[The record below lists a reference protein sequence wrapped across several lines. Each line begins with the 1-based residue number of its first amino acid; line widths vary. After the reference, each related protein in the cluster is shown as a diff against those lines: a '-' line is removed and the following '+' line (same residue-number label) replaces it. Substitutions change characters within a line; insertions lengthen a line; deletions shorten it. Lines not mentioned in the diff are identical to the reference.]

1 MDGVKA
7 LTGREINVSDVEYVL
22 ENMGTELTEKE
33 WLKLLKNLPIDA
45 DGKIYQNRLMDG
57 MASLRG
63 GTVDVHKLDTVL
75 GNMGISL
82 TEKELKDLTQNLP
95 VNADGKIVL
104 NKLMDGVKAIIGE
117 DIGIC
122 DTEDILENM
131 GIEFT
136 DEELLELLKKLPV
149 DADGKIHQ
157 NRLLEGIKT
166 LRGGGIDVSK
176 LDTVLGSMGMNLTEK
191 ELEDLT
197 QSLPVDVDGK
207 VDRKKVME
215 DVKAFTGEKIDINNL
230 ENVLS
235 NKGTELPDTEYTEL
249 VKTLP
254 VSGDGKVHKNRILKG
269 VKSFKRGKVDS
280 SNLKSILEKM
290 DIKLTEKE
298 FEELKENL
306 LMVCIVD
313 TLVSPQ
319 RKFCPSLTAENF

>member
-1 MDGVKA
+1 MLDLTLHGNVDKLMDGVKA

-149 DADGKIHQ
+149 D
-157 NRLLEGIKT
+157 
-166 LRGGGIDVSK
+166 GGGIDVSK

>member
-1 MDGVKA
+1 MLDLTLHGNVDKLMDGVKA
-7 LTGREINVSDVEYVL
+7 LT
-22 ENMGTELTEKE
+22 
-33 WLKLLKNLPIDA
+33 A

-57 MASLRG
+57 MASLR
-63 GTVDVHKLDTVL
+63 
-75 GNMGISL
+75 
-82 TEKELKDLTQNLP
+82 
-95 VNADGKIVL
+95 ADGKIVL

>member
-1 MDGVKA
+1 MLDLTLHGNVDKLMDGVKA

-33 WLKLLKNLPIDA
+33 WLKLLKNLPID

-57 MASLRG
+57 MASLR
-63 GTVDVHKLDTVL
+63 
-75 GNMGISL
+75 
-82 TEKELKDLTQNLP
+82 
-95 VNADGKIVL
+95 ADGKIVL

>member
-7 LTGREINVSDVEYVL
+7 LTGGEINVSDVEYVL

-57 MASLRG
+57 MASLR
-63 GTVDVHKLDTVL
+63 
-75 GNMGISL
+75 
-82 TEKELKDLTQNLP
+82 
-95 VNADGKIVL
+95 ADGKIVL

-117 DIGIC
+117 DIDIC

-149 DADGKIHQ
+149 D
-157 NRLLEGIKT
+157 
-166 LRGGGIDVSK
+166 GGEIDVSK

-207 VDRKKVME
+207 VDRKNVMD

-230 ENVLS
+230 ANVLS

-254 VSGDGKVHKNRILKG
+254 VSALK
-269 VKSFKRGKVDS
+269 
-280 SNLKSILEKM
+280 
-290 DIKLTEKE
+290 
-298 FEELKENL
+298 
-306 LMVCIVD
+306 
-313 TLVSPQ
+313 
-319 RKFCPSLTAENF
+319 

>member
-1 MDGVKA
+1 MLDLTLHGNVDKLMDGVKA

-197 QSLPVDVDGK
+197 QSLPVDV
-207 VDRKKVME
+207 
-215 DVKAFTGEKIDINNL
+215 
-230 ENVLS
+230 
-235 NKGTELPDTEYTEL
+235 
-249 VKTLP
+249 
-254 VSGDGKVHKNRILKG
+254 
-269 VKSFKRGKVDS
+269 S
-280 SNLKSILEKM
+280 S
-290 DIKLTEKE
+290 
-298 FEELKENL
+298 
-306 LMVCIVD
+306 
-313 TLVSPQ
+313 
-319 RKFCPSLTAENF
+319 

>member
-1 MDGVKA
+1 
-7 LTGREINVSDVEYVL
+7 
-22 ENMGTELTEKE
+22 
-33 WLKLLKNLPIDA
+33 
-45 DGKIYQNRLMDG
+45 
-57 MASLRG
+57 
-63 GTVDVHKLDTVL
+63 
-75 GNMGISL
+75 MGISL

-117 DIGIC
+117 DIDIC

-149 DADGKIHQ
+149 D
-157 NRLLEGIKT
+157 
-166 LRGGGIDVSK
+166 GGEIDVSK

-207 VDRKKVME
+207 VDRKNVMD

-230 ENVLS
+230 ANVLS

-280 SNLKSILEKM
+280 SNLKPLLEKM